1 MAPPVNKVILAIER
15 FAAAGAPASDGA
27 ASVPSFEQI
36 YEQRFHDVSRWL
48 RALGGL
54 DADLDDLAQEVF
66 LVVRRKLGRFDG
78 KNLAA
83 WLYSIARNEVRDYR
97 RRAWMR
103 RLFLRRES
111 EEVAADDLPPQVQ
124 PIADPGE
131 ALQRRE
137 AERFVARTLDK
148 MSQTLR
154 TTFVLF
160 EIEGYSGDEIAALE
174 GIPVNTVWTRLHHA
188 RKRFFELC
196 DRARAEGKLP

>member
-15 FAAAGAPASDGA
+15 IAAAGAPASGG
-27 ASVPSFEQI
+27 STGITSFEEI
-36 YEQRFHDVSRWL
+36 YEQRFNDVSRWV

-54 DADLDDLAQEVF
+54 DADLDDLTQEVF

-78 KNLAA
+78 KNLSA
-83 WLYSIARNEVRDYR
+83 WLYTIAKNEVRDYR

-103 RLFLRRES
+103 RLFLRS
-111 EEVAADDLPPQVQ
+111 ELDEAPDDHPPHVQ
-124 PIADPGE
+124 PALDPGE

-137 AERFVARTLDK
+137 AQRFVARTLDK
-148 MSQTLR
+148 MSLTLR

-160 EIEGYSGDEIAALE
+160 EIEGYSGEEIAALE

>member
-15 FAAAGAPASDGA
+15 IAAAGAPASDG
-27 ASVPSFEQI
+27 STGVTSFEQI
-36 YEQRFHDVSRWL
+36 YQQRFNDVSRWV

-54 DADLDDLAQEVF
+54 DADLDDLTQEVF

-78 KNLAA
+78 KNLSA
-83 WLYSIARNEVRDYR
+83 WLYTIAKNEVRDYR

-103 RLFLRRES
+103 RLFLRPAPDEAL
-111 EEVAADDLPPQVQ
+111 EDQPPHVQ
-124 PIADPGE
+124 PVLDPSE

-137 AERFVARTLDK
+137 AQRFVARTLDK
-148 MSQTLR
+148 MSLTLR

-188 RKRFFELC
+188 RKRFFEHC